1 MPRPAKDE
9 HSSRALSGRGILRL
23 AFLFCIAAAVAALA
37 GAFGIAR
44 DYGFLHASILSGSP
58 GGQYHALATRLSER
72 ARRELL
78 PPEWLNADRAPADHL
93 GEVFDEL
100 VERAREYVR
109 AQRDGADRQD
119 RERQSQA

>member
-1 MPRPAKDE
+1 MGVIDASPPADTEVVGVDNVDRRLVALFEASQE
-9 HSSRALSGRGILRL
+9 H
-23 AFLFCIAAAVAALA
+23 
-37 GAFGIAR
+37 
-44 DYGFLHASILSGSP
+44 
-58 GGQYHALATRLSER
+58 ER

-93 GEVFDEL
+93 GEVFDTL

-109 AQRDGADRQD
+109 TQRDATDRRE

>member
-1 MPRPAKDE
+1 MGVAGHGWSIPVRTIGVTHVRLPADTDLVDNVD
-9 HSSRALSGRGILRL
+9 RRL
-23 AFLFCIAAAVAALA
+23 VRLFE
-37 GAFGIAR
+37 
-44 DYGFLHASILSGSP
+44 AS
-58 GGQYHALATRLSER
+58 QAHER

>member
-1 MPRPAKDE
+1 MCAYLPIRT
-9 HSSRALSGRGILRL
+9 SWTSTTSIGGWSR
-23 AFLFCIAAAVAALA
+23 LFE
-37 GAFGIAR
+37 
-44 DYGFLHASILSGSP
+44 AS
-58 GGQYHALATRLSER
+58 QAHER

>member
-1 MPRPAKDE
+1 MGVAGHGWSIPVRTIGVTHVRLPADTDVVDNVD
-9 HSSRALSGRGILRL
+9 RRL
-23 AFLFCIAAAVAALA
+23 VRLFE
-37 GAFGIAR
+37 
-44 DYGFLHASILSGSP
+44 AS
-58 GGQYHALATRLSER
+58 QAHER

>member
-1 MPRPAKDE
+1 MRLPADTDVVDVDNVD
-9 HSSRALSGRGILRL
+9 RRL
-23 AFLFCIAAAVAALA
+23 VRLFE
-37 GAFGIAR
+37 
-44 DYGFLHASILSGSP
+44 AS
-58 GGQYHALATRLSER
+58 QAHER

>member
-1 MPRPAKDE
+1 MEVAGHGWSIPIRTIGVTEPPSPADTDVVGVDNVDRRLVALFEASQE
-9 HSSRALSGRGILRL
+9 H
-23 AFLFCIAAAVAALA
+23 
-37 GAFGIAR
+37 
-44 DYGFLHASILSGSP
+44 
-58 GGQYHALATRLSER
+58 ER

-109 AQRDGADRQD
+109 AQRDGADHKD

>member
-1 MPRPAKDE
+1 MEMAGHGWSIPVRATGVTHARQPADTE
-9 HSSRALSGRGILRL
+9 VMGVDNVDRRL
-23 AFLFCIAAAVAALA
+23 VRLFE
-37 GAFGIAR
+37 
-44 DYGFLHASILSGSP
+44 AS
-58 GGQYHALATRLSER
+58 QAHER

-93 GEVFDEL
+93 GEVFDQL

-109 AQRDGADRQD
+109 DQRDAADRQE

>member
-1 MPRPAKDE
+1 MGVAGHGWSIPVRTIWVTHVRLPADTDVVDVDNVD
-9 HSSRALSGRGILRL
+9 RRL
-23 AFLFCIAAAVAALA
+23 VRLFE
-37 GAFGIAR
+37 
-44 DYGFLHASILSGSP
+44 AS
-58 GGQYHALATRLSER
+58 QAHER